1 MKKALIV
8 LGLVFYGSLL
18 ADDGYK
24 IPPKAI
30 ADLVDAPITPNVRL
44 SPDKKHLL
52 ILERTSLP
60 SIEELSQPEL
70 RLAGLR
76 INPMT
81 NGRSRANSYKGIL
94 IQNIK
99 SGKQKKVK
107 GLPKNAKI
115 SNVSWSPDSKR

>member
-30 ADLVDAPITPNVRL
+30 ADLVDAPITPNVLL

-81 NGRSRANSYKGIL
+81 NGRTVSYTHL
-94 IQNIK
+94 T
-99 SGKQKKVK
+99 
-107 GLPKNAKI
+107 LPTT
-115 SNVSWSPDSKR
+115 